1 MKNTIKKVANE
12 NNVVMYKDIKHNEQI
27 AKLWDKMQEEYFCAE
42 MGSNYDREQKEIRKK
57 YSKIFG
63 IKIYDYR
70 LNLYGEMDKEYIII
84 GSDYNE

>member
-1 MKNTIKKVANE
+1 MKNIIKNAANE

-27 AKLWDKMQEEYFCAE
+27 AKLWDKMQKEYFCAE
-42 MGSNYDREQKEIRKK
+42 MGSNYDREQKKIREK

-63 IKIYDYR
+63 ITIYDYR
-70 LNLYGEMDKEYIII
+70 LNLYGEMDREYIKI